1 MVGSFLAKRRHVT
14 CCCGE
19 PAHAQ
24 DDHKWVLTYYSYSYS
39 HTTAA
44 HQQQEQEQV
53 GVGVSTPRTL
63 PVVLVLVWWL
73 QLESQTD
80 IPVCT
85 WLDARESHSVEG
97 DTERIPTRQQATP
110 PTRLKLRQRTR
121 KVTAG
126 ELQGRL
132 HMEESHGFPR
142 GKRSIIASLCFCF
155 CFCLCLCVRHRL
167 LGG

>member
-1 MVGSFLAKRRHVT
+1 MVGSFLAKRRRAR
-14 CCCGE
+14 CCCRE
-19 PAHAQ
+19 PAHA
-24 DDHKWVLTYYSYSYS
+24 HIPT
-39 HTTAA
+39 HTPTPT
-44 HQQQEQEQV
+44 HTPPQPTQQQEQEQV

-73 QLESQTD
+73 RLESQAD
-80 IPVCT
+80 SPVRT

-97 DTERIPTRQQATP
+97 DAERIPTRQQTTP
-110 PTRLKLRQRTR
+110 LKRLKLRQRTR

-142 GKRSIIASLCFCF
+142 
-155 CFCLCLCVRHRL
+155 V
-167 LGG
+167 

>member
-1 MVGSFLAKRRHVT
+1 MVGSFLAKRRRAR
-14 CCCGE
+14 CCCRE
-19 PAHAQ
+19 PAHA
-24 DDHKWVLTYYSYSYS
+24 HIPT
-39 HTTAA
+39 HTPTPT
-44 HQQQEQEQV
+44 HTPPQPTQQQEQEQEQV

-73 QLESQTD
+73 RLESQAD
-80 IPVCT
+80 SPVRT

-97 DTERIPTRQQATP
+97 DAERIPTRQQATP
-110 PTRLKLRQRTR
+110 PKELKLRQRTR

-142 GKRSIIASLCFCF
+142 
-155 CFCLCLCVRHRL
+155 V
-167 LGG
+167 